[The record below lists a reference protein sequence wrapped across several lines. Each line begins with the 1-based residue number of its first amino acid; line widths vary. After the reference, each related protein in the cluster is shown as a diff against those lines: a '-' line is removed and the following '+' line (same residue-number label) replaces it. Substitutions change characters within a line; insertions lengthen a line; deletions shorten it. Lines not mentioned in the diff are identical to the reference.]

1 MKNKQAHKLLIIIT
15 GLALILSILPST
27 AYTAI
32 PQKINYQGYLT
43 DPQGIP
49 IGDTV
54 SIAFSI
60 YSQASG
66 GMALWTET
74 RSVTLTDGLFSVDLG
89 NSTPIT
95 LPFDTQYYLGVR
107 IGSDSEMTPRQPM
120 TSVGYAFRAKE
131 AYSVKD
137 NAVTTTV
144 IANDAV
150 TTDKI
155 SDDAISGDKIAPATI
170 TSTNI
175 ANGAVGSSQIGDGTI
190 ATEDLADD
198 AVTVDK
204 ISPTII
210 SSIDGVTNDGG
221 NVDLEAG
228 SNITITPDDDANKI
242 TIASTGGGSSLWT
255 ESGGDVYRDLGNVGI
270 GTTSPQFKLSFGTD
284 PFTPWKIALWDE
296 VNNFYGFGLNIGRLT
311 FFTNNTE
318 KMTILDN
325 GNVGI
330 GTSSPVSK
338 LTVEGPSNNFAFVT
352 INQTGDPMWTG
363 LVLNRAGTQKW
374 FIGMSHVSDNLLF
387 RRSASS
393 NDMVITASG
402 NVGIGTMS
410 PGEKLTVTTQDDALH
425 AISDTGDGVYGESST
440 GDGVY
445 GKSYSGRGLRGS
457 STMGDGVYGMSTMG
471 DGLRGFSANGY
482 AGHFLGKVKITG
494 NLEKPAGQFK
504 IDHPLDP
511 ENKYLQ
517 HSFVESPDMMNVYN
531 GNAPLDEKGE
541 AWVDL
546 PDWFEVLN
554 RDFRYQLTCIG
565 GFAPVYIAQE
575 ISENRFKIAG
585 GFSGMKVSWQVTG
598 IRQDVYAKAHPI
610 KVEEEKTPEEQ
621 GYYLYPELYGQPEDK
636 GIEWARNP
644 EMMQKIKAQ
653 REAKAQPNS

>member
-1 MKNKQAHKLLIIIT
+1 MKREGIQRLFYTFISIVALSTMLSAT
-15 GLALILSILPST
+15 GHA
-27 AYTAI
+27 AI

-43 DPQGIP
+43 DPQGTP
-49 IGDTV
+49 IDDTV
-54 SIAFSI
+54 SIVFSI

-74 RSVTLTDGLFSVDLG
+74 RSVTLTDGVFSVDLG
-89 NSTPIT
+89 SSTPIT
-95 LPFDTQYYLGVR
+95 LPFDTQYYLGIR

-131 AYSVKD
+131 ADSVKD
-137 NAVTTTV
+137 NAVTTAV

-155 SDDAISGDKIAPATI
+155 SDDAISGDKIAPAAI

-190 ATEDLADD
+190 ATEDLADV

-255 ESGGDVYRDLGNVGI
+255 ESGGNVYRDSGNVGI

-296 VNNFYGFGLNIGRLT
+296 VNNFYGFGLYIGRLT

-338 LTVEGPSNNFAFVT
+338 LTVEGPSNDFAFVT

-363 LVLNRAGTQKW
+363 LVLDRAGIQKW
-374 FIGMSHVSDNLLF
+374 FIGMSHVSDDLLF

-410 PGEKLTVTTQDDALH
+410 PGEKLTVAAQGHALH
-425 AISDTGDGVYGESST
+425 AISDTGDGVSGQSSSGRGVYGISST
-440 GDGVY
+440 GEAVFGI
-445 GKSYSGRGLRGS
+445 S
-457 STMGDGVYGMSTMG
+457 
-471 DGLRGFSANGY
+471 NGY
-482 AGHFLGKVKITG
+482 AGYFAG
-494 NLEKPAGQFK
+494 NVYVNGNVSKSSGSFK

-531 GNAPLDEKGE
+531 GNVLLDEKGE

-546 PDWFEVLN
+546 PDWFEALN

-575 ISENRFKIAG
+575 ISENRFKIEG
-585 GFSGMKVSWQVTG
+585 GNPQMKVSWQVSG
-598 IRQDVYAKAHPI
+598 IRQDVYARANPI
-610 KVEEEKTPEEQ
+610 NVEEEKPPEEH
-621 GYYLYPELYGQPEDK
+621 GYYLYPELYGQTEEK

-653 REAKAQPNS
+653 KEAKAQPNS

>member
-1 MKNKQAHKLLIIIT
+1 
-15 GLALILSILPST
+15 
-27 AYTAI
+27 
-32 PQKINYQGYLT
+32 
-43 DPQGIP
+43 
-49 IGDTV
+49 
-54 SIAFSI
+54 
-60 YSQASG
+60 
-66 GMALWTET
+66 MALWTET
-74 RSVTLTDGLFSVDLG
+74 RSITLTDGVFSVDLG

-95 LPFDTQYYLGVR
+95 LPFDTLYYLGIR

-120 TSVGYAFRAKE
+120 TSVGYAFRAKK
-131 AYSVKD
+131 ADSVKD

-155 SDDAISGDKIAPATI
+155 SDESISGEKIAPATI

-175 ANGAVGSSQIGDGTI
+175 TNGAVGSTQIGDGSI
-190 ATEDLADD
+190 ATQDLTDN
-198 AVTVDK
+198 AVTLDK
-204 ISPTII
+204 LSPNVI
-210 SSIDGVTNDGG
+210 SSINGVTNDGG

-255 ESGGDVYRDLGNVGI
+255 ESGGNVFRDSGNVGI

-296 VNNFYGFGLNIGRLT
+296 VNNFYGFGLDIGRLT

-338 LTVEGPSNNFAFVT
+338 LTVEGPSNDFAFVT
-352 INQTGDPMWTG
+352 INQTGNPMWTG
-363 LVLNRAGTQKW
+363 LVLDRAGTQTW
-374 FIGMSHVSDNLLF
+374 FIGMSHVSDDLLF

-410 PGEKLTVTTQDDALH
+410 PGEKLTVVAQGHALH
-425 AISDTGDGVYGESST
+425 AISGTGYGAYGQSTSGDGVHGTSSSGRGVYGISST
-440 GDGVY
+440 GEAVFGI
-445 GKSYSGRGLRGS
+445 S
-457 STMGDGVYGMSTMG
+457 
-471 DGLRGFSANGY
+471 NGY
-482 AGHFLGKVKITG
+482 AGYFAG
-494 NLEKPAGQFK
+494 NVYVNGNVSKSSGSFK

-511 ENKYLQ
+511 GNKYLQ

-531 GNAPLDEKGE
+531 GNVVLDEKGE

-546 PDWFEVLN
+546 PDWFEALN

-565 GFAPVYIAQE
+565 GFAPVYVAEE
-575 ISENRFKIAG
+575 ISENRFKIKG
-585 GFSGMKVSWQVTG
+585 GSPQMKVSWQVTG
-598 IRQDVYAKAHPI
+598 IRQDVYAEAHPI
-610 KVEEEKTPEEQ
+610 NVEEEKPPEEQ
-621 GYYLYPELYGQPEDK
+621 GYYLYPELHGKPGEK

-653 REAKAQPNS
+653 REVKAQSDS